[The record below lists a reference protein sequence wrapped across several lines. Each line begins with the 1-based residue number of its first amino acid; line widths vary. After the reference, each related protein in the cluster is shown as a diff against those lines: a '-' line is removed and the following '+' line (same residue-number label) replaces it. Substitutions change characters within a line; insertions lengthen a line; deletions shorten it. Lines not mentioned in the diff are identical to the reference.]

1 MTREELFQHILD
13 VYAVEPDYPWAKYPE
28 YAVFRHANNKK
39 WFALVSV
46 VERDKLGLSGQ
57 GLIDIVNVKCDPIL
71 IGSLLAEPGFFP
83 GYHMNKG
90 SWLTMAL
97 DGSADSEKIKF
108 LLNISYDLT
117 GVKTK
122 KRKKEPEEQD

>member
-13 VYAVEPDYPWAKYPE
+13 VYAVEPDYPWAKCPE

-46 VERDKLGLSGQ
+46 VGRDKLGLSGQ

-71 IGSLLAEPGFFP
+71 IGSLLTEPGFFP

-117 GVKTK
+117 GVKAK
-122 KRKKEPEEQD
+122 KRKKEPEEPD